1 MWKTRLLI
9 IFFALF
15 VFGIFFYKALYFL
28 DPDFGWHLKM
38 GEIIIS
44 QKGVSQTD
52 PFSYTMSNF
61 RFIDHE
67 WLTNVAIAFIYKHF
81 GIGILSLIYL
91 SIAFS
96 ALFIS
101 VTNPISRERTK
112 GKINILKTI
121 VPGILGVSLMLPFFG
136 VRPQVESWLLLAL
149 FLRLFLNNNSWN
161 KWRLLTPLFVAV
173 WTNLH
178 GSFPLPLFVM
188 AIVLLG
194 RSWRKRK
201 VNKTDILIFVISV
214 IATGVNPY
222 GFRIWNEIWQ
232 QMSDGSLR
240 WTIQEWRPAIFF
252 TSFSFIAFLPL
263 FTALIW
269 RYRKNFLIE
278 EKLLIL
284 FFLVQGLSSTR
295 HLPLLLV
302 VSLPWACKSIEY
314 LYLEVVKLI
323 KGGERFL
330 MVGKVTLFLLLL
342 ILMNESVGSIAL
354 TKIFTE
360 TKYYPGSAINYLTT
374 QSPAGNIFSE
384 YAWGGYLIW
393 KFPMKKVFIDGRMPS
408 WKDKNGYKVMDDYV
422 GILTGKTNYKPIF
435 EKFEINKVLWP
446 KDRNIMKKTGGVYLM
461 VNAIAKRIGVN
472 TNGFS
477 FTQKL
482 LEDGWK
488 IIYEDETSEVYSRI

>member
-9 IFFALF
+9 ACVAIF
-15 VFGIFFYKALYFL
+15 VFGIFFYKSFYFL

-342 ILMNESVGSIAL
+342 ILMNESVGSI
-354 TKIFTE
+354 
-360 TKYYPGSAINYLTT
+360 
-374 QSPAGNIFSE
+374 
-384 YAWGGYLIW
+384 
-393 KFPMKKVFIDGRMPS
+393 
-408 WKDKNGYKVMDDYV
+408 
-422 GILTGKTNYKPIF
+422 
-435 EKFEINKVLWP
+435 
-446 KDRNIMKKTGGVYLM
+446 
-461 VNAIAKRIGVN
+461 
-472 TNGFS
+472 
-477 FTQKL
+477 
-482 LEDGWK
+482 
-488 IIYEDETSEVYSRI
+488 